1 MEAGERGKWRQAGR
15 GCGNSY
21 MEGKRLNNLEM
32 VYSDPSGRVQVFRCW
47 DESKNK
53 VVCLKE
59 QSCETI
65 REFNT
70 LLKEG
75 LNQTSLYHPGICKL
89 YECFLKQDGSQLK
102 YAIVMEWMDRD
113 MQREIEER
121 SKSDNYW
128 AENDLLE
135 AMYIL
140 VDALA
145 YAQEQDIC
153 HRDMKPQ
160 NIFINRHGSVK
171 VGDFG
176 SSMRDIDS
184 DDSITVSLAGTPLYL
199 SPILRA
205 SFISMN
211 AKKRHER
218 PVHNPYKSDVY
229 SLGISFLAMTNLHQP
244 NELATLD
251 DLEAKIE
258 KAISDIAYS
267 DTVKTLLTLM
277 LKVDE
282 NDRVDFLQL
291 RAKFRECTGFAP
303 PDETLEQQ
311 SRKGIF
317 KRCIFCNKR
326 IILKVAEDLQIVQL
340 PCDPRNHQF
349 CSQSCFQNYV
359 KSSTLDYRMDLSSV
373 ICPKKKCK
381 LQIDVEFIYSQYG
394 GEESMRTIMSVCAL
408 NRSTSVD
415 LIRKPSEQ
423 LEIPESA
430 HIQSASITL
439 NVNRC
444 CNCFSDIDLV
454 AYSNCLKDGRPCKK
468 KPIFLPCDP
477 SQHMLCSKKCF
488 KEFVRIT
495 TNEFRNSLD
504 SVKCPV
510 CGTLISV
517 DIIRDSFGGRDKLQ
531 TLIDSARVEWMTCK
545 ECKDNKIDVV
555 LKCGHGYCKMCIR
568 GWYEIYRIQ
577 GKRNWKC
584 PICKK
589 PMHQDSP
596 FQSLCHLL

>member
-1 MEAGERGKWRQAGR
+1 MDGKH
-15 GCGNSY
+15 
-21 MEGKRLNNLEM
+21 LNNLEM

-59 QSCETI
+59 QACETI
-65 REFNT
+65 SEFNT

-75 LNQTSLYHPGICKL
+75 MNQTSLYHPGICKL

-113 MQREIEER
+113 LQREIDER
-121 SKSDNYW
+121 AKTDNYW
-128 AENDLLE
+128 SENDLLE

-184 DDSITVSLAGTPLYL
+184 DDSITISLAGTPLYL

-205 SFISMN
+205 SFINMN
-211 AKKRHER
+211 AKKKHER

-229 SLGISFLAMTNLHQP
+229 SLGLTFMAMANLRP
-244 NELATLD
+244 SSELATLD
-251 DLEAKIE
+251 GLEAKIE
-258 KAISDIAYS
+258 KAISEIAYS
-267 DTVKTLLTLM
+267 EVVKTLLSLM

-282 NDRVDFLQL
+282 NERLDFLQL
-291 RAKFRECTGFAP
+291 REKFREYTGFAP

-326 IILKVAEDLQIVQL
+326 IILKVGEEPPTIQL

-349 CSQSCFQNYV
+349 CTPSCFQNYV
-359 KSSTLDYRMDLSSV
+359 KSSTLDYRMDLTSV
-373 ICPKKKCK
+373 VCPKKKCK
-381 LQIDVEFIYSQYG
+381 APIDVEFIYSMHG
-394 GEESMRTIMSVCAL
+394 GEEEMRSTITASVL
-408 NRSTSVD
+408 LTRTTSVD
-415 LIRKPSEQ
+415 FARKASEQ
-423 LEIPESA
+423 LDTPKAEIE
-430 HIQSASITL
+430 QTTTLTL
-439 NVNRC
+439 NLNRC
-444 CNCFSDIDLV
+444 CHCFQDIDLA
-454 AYSNCLKDGRPCKK
+454 AYSDCLRENRSFKRR
-468 KPIFLPCDP
+468 PIFLPCDP
-477 SQHMLCSKKCF
+477 SQHMFCSRRCF
-488 KEFVRIT
+488 KEFVLNS
-495 TNEFRNSLD
+495 TNEFRQGLD

-510 CGTLISV
+510 CGLVIP
-517 DIIRDSFGGRDKLQ
+517 IGLIRDNFGGKDKLQ
-531 TLIDSARVEWMTCK
+531 TRIDSARVEWMTCK

-584 PICKK
+584 PICKQ
-589 PMHQDSP
+589 PMHHESP
-596 FQSLCHLL
+596 LQSMCLLL

>member
-1 MEAGERGKWRQAGR
+1 MQLIVYMDGKH
-15 GCGNSY
+15 
-21 MEGKRLNNLEM
+21 LNNLEM
-32 VYSDPSGRVQVFRCW
+32 VYSDPSGRVQIFRCW

-59 QSCETI
+59 QACETI

-113 MQREIEER
+113 LQREIDER
-121 SKSDNYW
+121 AKSDNFW
-128 AENDLLE
+128 GENDLLE

-184 DDSITVSLAGTPLYL
+184 DDSITISLAGTPLYL

-205 SFISMN
+205 SFITMN
-211 AKKRHER
+211 AQRKNER
-218 PVHNPYKSDVY
+218 PMHNPYKSDVY
-229 SLGISFLAMTNLHQP
+229 SLGISFLAMANLRTP

-251 DLEAKIE
+251 HLETKIE
-258 KAISDIAYS
+258 KVINDIAYS
-267 DTVKTLLTLM
+267 EVVKALLGLM
-277 LKVDE
+277 LKVEE
-282 NDRVDFLQL
+282 NERVDFLQL
-291 RAKFRECTGFAP
+291 REKFREYTGFAP
-303 PDETLEQQ
+303 PDEKLEHH

-317 KRCIFCNKR
+317 KRCVFCNKR
-326 IILKVAEDLQIVQL
+326 IILKVTEDLHIIQL

-349 CSQSCFQNYV
+349 CSKSCFQNYV
-359 KSSTLDYRMDLSSV
+359 KSSTLDYRMDLSTV
-373 ICPKKKCK
+373 VCPKKKCK
-381 LQIDVEFIYSQYG
+381 APIDAAFIYSQYG
-394 GEESMRTIMSVCAL
+394 GQEEMKSLMATCELTRT
-408 NRSTSVD
+408 TSVD
-415 LIRKPSEQ
+415 MIGRSPKQ
-423 LEIPESA
+423 LEEPE
-430 HIQSASITL
+430 IVDVQCTSITF

-444 CNCFSDIDLV
+444 CHCFQAIDLA
-454 AYSNCLKDGRPCKK
+454 AYSDCLKANRTFKK
-468 KPIFLPCDP
+468 RPIFLPCDP
-477 SQHMLCSKKCF
+477 EQHMFCTKKCF
-488 KEFVRIT
+488 KEFVKNA
-495 TNEFRNSLD
+495 TNEFRQNMD
-504 SVKCPV
+504 TVKCPV
-510 CGTLISV
+510 CGAVIHI
-517 DIIRDSFGGRDKLQ
+517 DIIREAFGGRDRLQ
-531 TLIDSARVEWMTCK
+531 TLVDTARVEWMACK

-555 LKCGHGYCKMCIR
+555 LKCGHGYCKRCIR

-584 PICKK
+584 PICKQ
-589 PMHQDSP
+589 PMHSDSSL
-596 FQSLCHLL
+596 QSLCLLL